1 MEIEKLSHIIIQER
15 LHINTNMDRLTDYLY
30 DRIKGKTGIHV
41 IKNNVPELDIDK
53 VIFDISKKYTNTGEL
68 SINKS
73 YKGKNGWV
81 FYVYL
86 TVPFFSDTVK
96 HEMDHALRLMVKPR
110 EDILNNLNFLK
121 SKMIFK
127 NENQIDFFFYMIYL
141 SSDEEINSMIKES
154 YGDVREF
161 MKNNSVSSLN
171 RDQFIYIIKTTRPFL
186 KSEDMINFNLKKC
199 FASFTVN
206 QINKL
211 FYIYENNKRDL
222 DRINRFPSFLR
233 KIKLIIKGL
242 RTWRSLLLRH
252 CGGLSLYFRR
262 VASFSPVDIENTDS
276 HIYPKSK
283 FDYEKYIKSQ
293 GYKLRRSLYKLY
305 DHFT

>member
-1 MEIEKLSHIIIQER
+1 MKIEKISHIIIQER
-15 LHINTNMDRLTDYLY
+15 LHINANMDKLTDHLY
-30 DRIKGKTGIHV
+30 DRIKGKTGTHV

-73 YKGKNGWV
+73 HRGKNGWV

-86 TVPFFSDTVK
+86 TDPFFSDTIK
-96 HEMDHALRLMVKPR
+96 HEMDHAFRLMVKPR

-127 NENQIDFFFYMIYL
+127 NENQIDLFFYMIYL
-141 SSDEEINSMIKES
+141 SSDEEINSMIKEA
-154 YGDVREF
+154 YGDIKEF

-171 RDQFIYIIKTTRPFL
+171 RDQFIHIIKTTRPFL

-211 FYIYENNKRDL
+211 FYIYENNKKDL

-233 KIKLIIKGL
+233 KIKLIIKAL
-242 RTWRSLLLRH
+242 KS
-252 CGGLSLYFRR
+252 
-262 VASFSPVDIENTDS
+262 SFSPVDIENTDT

-283 FDYEKYIKSQ
+283 FNYEKYIKSQ
-293 GYKLRRSLYKLY
+293 GYKLRRTLYKLY